1 MMANEIVNKD
11 DQIPDYLRDYTKKER
26 IGNLDE
32 SDRIVPRLQLLQAI
46 SPEVTE
52 YDNAKAGCFWHNLA
66 AQNLGDR
73 VKAIPIIVRKS
84 VILWAPRGDDRGIL
98 ARSMD
103 CVNWDNPNMEFQ
115 VKLKGVAKPVTWA
128 TRESVKES
136 GLLEFGSSVP
146 GDSNSNPAASLTYNT
161 MWYLVEFPE
170 FSPVV
175 VINTRSSLKPTQQLY
190 NRIEMRPVSHYA
202 QLWELGVTQ
211 EKGAEGPYFNY
222 TYRAAG
228 YPEQPAM
235 EAAHRLYDRFKQ
247 VEWMANDE
255 TDKESAPPSR
265 GNGDKP
271 VNEKMAEK
279 F

>member
-1 MMANEIVNKD
+1 MMSNDIVAKEE
-11 DQIPDYLRDYTKKER
+11 QVPDYIREHMTKER

-66 AQNLGDR
+66 AENLSDR

-98 ARSMD
+98 ARSME
-103 CVNWDNPNMEFQ
+103 CIHWDNPNMEFQ
-115 VKLKGVAKPVTWA
+115 VKLKGIAKPMVWA
-128 TRESVKES
+128 TKGSVKES

-161 MWYLVEFPE
+161 LWYLVDYPGY
-170 FSPVV
+170 SPVV

-190 NRIEMRPVSHYA
+190 NRIEMRQGAHWT
-202 QLWELGVTQ
+202 QLWELGVVQ

-222 TYRAAG
+222 TYRSAG
-228 YPEQPAM
+228 YPTQEAM
-235 EAAHRLYDRFKQ
+235 NAAHRLYDRFKEM
-247 VEWMANDE
+247 EWAANDE
-255 TDKESAPPSR
+255 
-265 GNGDKP
+265 
-271 VNEKMAEK
+271 AEK
-279 F
+279 EAATRSNGSINEDMAKKF

>member
-1 MMANEIVNKD
+1 MMSNDLVNKD
-11 DQIPDYLRDYTKKER
+11 DQVPDYLRDSMKKER

-46 SPEVTE
+46 SPEVTD

-66 AQNLGDR
+66 AENLGDR

-115 VKLKGVAKPVTWA
+115 VKLKGVAKPVVWA
-128 TRESVKES
+128 TRDNVKDS
-136 GLLEFGSSVP
+136 GLLEFGSSTP

-161 MWYLVEFPE
+161 MWYLVDHPE
-170 FSPVV
+170 YSPVV

-190 NRIEMRPVSHYA
+190 NRIEMRPVAHYA
-202 QLWELGVTQ
+202 QLWELGVSQ

-222 TYRAAG
+222 TYRASG
-228 YPEQPAM
+228 YPDQNSA
-235 EAAHRLYDRFKQ
+235 EAAHRLYDRFKLM
-247 VEWMANDE
+247 EWAANDE
-255 TDKESAPPSR
+255 TDKEAAPPR
-265 GNGDKP
+265 TNGSAT
-271 VNEKMAEK
+271 NEDMASK

>member
-1 MMANEIVNKD
+1 MSNEVTIKD
-11 DQIPDYLRDYTKKER
+11 DQLPDYLRNHTQKER
-26 IGNLDE
+26 LGNLDE

-66 AQNLGDR
+66 AENLGDK

-84 VILWAPRGDDRGIL
+84 VILWAPRGDERGIL

-103 CVNWDNPNMEFQ
+103 CVHWDNPNMDFQ
-115 VKLKGVAKPVTWA
+115 VKLKGVAKPVLWSTGA
-128 TRESVKES
+128 SVKDS

-170 FSPVV
+170 YSPVV

-202 QLWELGVTQ
+202 QLWELGVSQ

-222 TYRAAG
+222 TYRASG
-228 YPEQPAM
+228 YPTEEAM
-235 EAAHRLYDRFKQ
+235 ESAHRLYNRFKEM
-247 VEWMANDE
+247 EWMANDE
-255 TDKESAPPSR
+255 TDKEANTATR
-265 GNGDKP
+265 GNGDKAY
-271 VNEKMAEK
+271 NEDMAKK